1 MAIPTG
7 AYAVAY
13 KLWLF
18 DDTSPEGPV
27 DVAIEQTFTLT
38 TGFGATVT
46 ENEDAAAESAMGAWK
61 ASMEAAYPGV
71 TVHAS
76 REYLVKTAGDPWPS
90 SS

>member
-7 AYAVAY
+7 AYVVTY

-18 DDTSPEGPV
+18 DDTSENPV
-27 DVAIEQTFTLT
+27 DLAIEPVFTFSPSL
-38 TGFGATVT
+38 GATVVA
-46 ENEDAAAESAMGAWK
+46 NEDAAAEAAMGAWK

-76 REYLVKTAGDPWPS
+76 REYLIRSEPDVWPWS
-90 SS
+90 S